1 MSFSYH
7 IVIPARFDSQRL
19 PGKPLLDIAG
29 KPLIQRVYE
38 CAQQSDADSITV
50 ATDNQEI
57 FDRVEA
63 FRGVV
68 YMTRKD
74 HLSGTDRVA
83 EATQLLGLAEDALV
97 LNLQGDEPL
106 IDPKVIDGLVDT
118 FQDSKV
124 HMSTVVSRKL
134 TVSDLLNPNI
144 VKAIL
149 DNQSNAIEFKR
160 NIFDLEI
167 GGVYRHIGIYGF
179 RRRALY
185 QFTMLKPSWRE
196 KERRLEQMRAL
207 DNGLPIHAL
216 ILNCHHWAVDTKED
230 LEKVAEIMSNINEP
244 IEQDA

>member
-1 MSFSYH
+1 M
-7 IVIPARFDSQRL
+7 IVGVIPARLGSRRFPKKIL
-19 PGKPLLDIAG
+19 APLAG
-29 KPLIQRVYE
+29 KPMVAHVVEQAMKSEKLDKVILAIDSE
-38 CAQQSDADSITV
+38 ETKDAL
-50 ATDNQEI
+50 AE
-57 FDRVEA
+57 FDFEMV
-63 FRGVV
+63 
-68 YMTRKD
+68 MTSSN
-74 HLSGTDRVA
+74 HPSGTDRVA
-83 EATQLLGLAEDALV
+83 EAIKEMDDADIV
-97 LNLQGDEPL
+97 INIQGDEPL

-185 QFTMLKPSWRE
+185 QFTMLEPSWRE

-207 DNGLPIHAL
+207 DNGLPIRAL

-230 LEKVAEIMSNINEP
+230 LENIAEMMDGNEKP